1 MHFYRQPILLFGI
14 ILPTLACLALCVAG
28 YMAMSSMNT
37 TFKTKI
43 ANFKTYD
50 QARLAALAIES
61 QVTNEREHTER
72 WKQQFEQETASAVQ
86 STSRAILE
94 KLPSKEIQQTAFDRP
109 GARGGFGSVCSQ
121 NSSQVRISFRGN
133 FRTMQ
138 RAFLELETRMP
149 QLQLQEFRMDPAS
162 NQANLL
168 NFQVTY
174 TAWENDP
181 APGKPGSAPSIPGLP
196 RRNR

>member
-1 MHFYRQPILLFGI
+1 MHFYRQPILIFGMV
-14 ILPTLACLALCVAG
+14 LPSIACIALCATG
-28 YMAMSSMNT
+28 YVAMSSMNT
-37 TFKTKI
+37 KFRAKV

-61 QVTNEREHTER
+61 QVTKEREHTDR

-94 KLPSKEIQQTAFDRP
+94 KMPPKELQQTAFERP
-109 GARGGFGSVCSQ
+109 GTRGGFGAVSSQ

-162 NQANLL
+162 NQPNLL

-174 TAWENDP
+174 TAWEQNTEVGKSGA
-181 APGKPGSAPSIPGLP
+181 APMMPGLP
-196 RRNR
+196 SRKR